1 MARLSTPDLIWRD
14 GGVPFSERFGDV
26 YFSGDGLDETR
37 HVFLDGIGAPDIWR
51 GRGDFTIAETGF
63 GTGLNF
69 LCLWK
74 LWRETA
80 PPEARLNY
88 VSVEAYPLTVVE
100 LVRAHDAHA
109 SLTGLVRELCEQLP
123 PALGGYHEI
132 LLDNRSVRLL
142 LLYGDVEKMLGNLLA
157 SIDAWFLD
165 GFAPAKNP
173 DMWTCGVF
181 AEVARLSASGAR
193 LATFTSAGD
202 VRRGLMDVGFAM
214 RKRSGFG
221 AKRESLAGALAE
233 AQEHPQSAPWFQ
245 PPKPIEPGAT
255 VAVIGAGIAGCNLAF
270 ALEQRGL
277 SVTLYEAGD
286 LPGAGVATPPAIVQP
301 RPFFG
306 DDANGSFHAAAYG
319 RATKFYD
326 DLERSGHNVWL
337 NRGLLIFG
345 RDDADAKRY
354 KRFAMSNRLA
364 SGAVDWLDAG
374 SISEQSGLDLPIGGV
389 WFPSA
394 GSVESDKLRRALIEG
409 VSIKTGAQVSEIVS
423 HDNRCRLMG
432 PEGEVL
438 GDASAVV
445 IAGAYASVKLSGF
458 SELGLFADRGQVTL
472 FPPSN
477 ATARQKV
484 PVTYGGY
491 LTPAA
496 SWGGGE
502 RLQVLGS
509 SYERIADPEI
519 MDWQAPRASDDDGNI
534 AILAGRLPAL
544 AAGLPAKVA
553 SLVRLRATTRD
564 RLPVLGGVP
573 NGAFYRQN
581 YADLCH
587 GPEARE
593 FLPASY
599 RPGLYILAGL
609 GSRGY
614 MTAPLTADVLAAQI
628 TGAPVP
634 QPRQVLEAMHPGRFL
649 IRDLKRGRAGAT
661 IHKISEE

>member
-1 MARLSTPDLIWRD
+1 MARLSPPDLIWRD

-69 LCLWK
+69 LSLWK

-100 LVRAHDAHA
+100 LARAHAAHP
-109 SLTGLVRELCEQLP
+109 SLTGLVRELCEKLP

-173 DMWTCGVF
+173 NMWTCGVF
-181 AEVARLSASGAR
+181 AEIARLSASGAR

-202 VRRGLMDVGFAM
+202 VRRGLMGVGFAM
-214 RKRSGFG
+214 QKRSGFG

-233 AQEHPQSAPWFQ
+233 AQEYPQSAPWFQ
-245 PPKPIEPGAT
+245 PPKPIEAGAK

-270 ALEQRGL
+270 TLEQRGL

-286 LPGAGVATPPAIVQP
+286 LPGAGVVTPPAIVQP
-301 RPFFG
+301 RPLTG

-319 RATKFYD
+319 RAIKFYD

-345 RDDADAKRY
+345 HDDADAERY
-354 KRFAMSNRLA
+354 KRFAMCDRLA

-374 SISEQSGLDLPIGGV
+374 SISERSGLNISIGGA

-409 VSIKTGAQVSEIVS
+409 VSIKTGTQVSEIGR

-458 SELGLFADRGQVTL
+458 PELGLFADRGQVTL
-472 FPPSN
+472 FPPSD
-477 ATARQKV
+477 ATA
-484 PVTYGGY
+484 G
-491 LTPAA
+491 
-496 SWGGGE
+496 
-502 RLQVLGS
+502 
-509 SYERIADPEI
+509 
-519 MDWQAPRASDDDGNI
+519 
-534 AILAGRLPAL
+534 
-544 AAGLPAKVA
+544 
-553 SLVRLRATTRD
+553 
-564 RLPVLGGVP
+564 
-573 NGAFYRQN
+573 
-581 YADLCH
+581 
-587 GPEARE
+587 
-593 FLPASY
+593 
-599 RPGLYILAGL
+599 
-609 GSRGY
+609 
-614 MTAPLTADVLAAQI
+614 
-628 TGAPVP
+628 
-634 QPRQVLEAMHPGRFL
+634 
-649 IRDLKRGRAGAT
+649 
-661 IHKISEE
+661 